1 MNYVPAFCIL
11 ITNSLAPMADN
22 IHIRTLKSNNFAET
36 ETEVLFS
43 WQGKKTTNK
52 KTTKQPN
59 IININ
64 HHSLHYNVEKS

>member
-11 ITNSLAPMADN
+11 ITNSLASMADN

-43 WQGKKTTNK
+43 WQGKKKNK
-52 KTTKQPN
+52 QKNNKTTKYYK
-59 IININ
+59 
-64 HHSLHYNVEKS
+64 HKSSSIALQC